1 MMAMSSGPASTSSTS
16 HRRKIVRYV
25 VVSVVA
31 VVIAATLWVL
41 AFRSQPAS
49 YPVSCSLP
57 AAGPPVSSTTL
68 IGEHVV
74 PPSDVHVRVYNANG
88 KVGQAT
94 TVAEQLRQLDFV
106 LDEQVPYGND
116 PIVENQDLGCFGQLR
131 YGEDFNGHAAA
142 LHALF
147 PCFELIHDGRPD
159 ATVDVSLGKGFKDL
173 EVASQV
179 EETMSALNRGEQADL
194 EGLSSLGSSTCS

>member
-1 MMAMSSGPASTSSTS
+1 MMTMSSGSASTSIAS
-16 HRRKIVRYV
+16 HRRKIVPYV

-31 VVIAATLWVL
+31 IAITATSWVL
-41 AFRSQPAS
+41 AFRSQPTS

-57 AAGPPVSSTTL
+57 SAGTPVSSTTL

-116 PIVENQDLGCFGQLR
+116 PIVENQDLSCFGQLR
-131 YGEDFNGHAAA
+131 FGQEFSGHAAA

-159 ATVDVSLGKGFKDL
+159 ATVDVSLGEGFKELD
-173 EVASQV
+173 VASQA
-179 EETMSALNRGEQADL
+179 EETMAALNRGEQADL
-194 EGLSSLGSSTCS
+194 EGLASLRSSTCS

>member
-1 MMAMSSGPASTSSTS
+1 MMAMSSGPASITSAS
-16 HRRKIVRYV
+16 HRRKIVPYV

-57 AAGPPVSSTTL
+57 AAGTPVSSTTL

-106 LDEQVPYGND
+106 LDEQVPYG
-116 PIVENQDLGCFGQLR
+116 LS
-131 YGEDFNGHAAA
+131 
-142 LHALF
+142 
-147 PCFELIHDGRPD
+147 LIHI
-159 ATVDVSLGKGFKDL
+159 
-173 EVASQV
+173 
-179 EETMSALNRGEQADL
+179 
-194 EGLSSLGSSTCS
+194 